1 MLTFPYITNHQT
13 VTNFANSAR
22 DVIALA
28 DRGGRGELSEIHAQR
43 IHELMG
49 FRTHTVDT
57 DGF

>member
-1 MLTFPYITNHQT
+1 MLTFPFITDHQT

-43 IHELMG
+43 IHELMR
-49 FRTHTVDT
+49 FRIHTVNT
-57 DGF
+57 DG

>member
-13 VTNFANSAR
+13 VTNFANSDS

-43 IHELMG
+43 LQELMG
-49 FRTHTVDT
+49 FRTPTVAT